1 MMDWLFERLVMMM
14 KMKKMMMEL
23 KGVVVK
29 SMGVDLVMVTLGL
42 LVMGVYHV
50 WLLRTILRCPNRT
63 VIGLNALA
71 RKRWVRAMIS
81 DPMKNGVLAVQ
92 TIRNNIMA
100 STVLATTAIT
110 LSSLISVFVGVT
122 TTTTNSVTLSSM
134 FFPPNNPDTHL
145 ASIKF
150 LSISL
155 CFLLA
160 FLCNVQSIRYYA
172 HVSFLLTTP
181 ANIEGGGGGGG
192 GAISLAYVTRNLNH
206 GCFFWSLG
214 MRAFY
219 VSFTLFL
226 WIFGPVFMFVSC
238 VVMCSLLYFLDTAS
252 ESARDIHDL
261 FNGEV

>member
-1 MMDWLFERLVMMM
+1 MMDFWLFERSW
-14 KMKKMMMEL
+14 MMEL
-23 KGVVVK
+23 RVV
-29 SMGVDLVMVTLGL
+29 GVDLVMVPLGL
-42 LVMGVYHV
+42 LVVGVYHA

-81 DPMKNGVLAVQ
+81 EPMKNGVLAVQ

-122 TTTTNSVTLSSM
+122 STTKTTT
-134 FFPPNNPDTHL
+134 FPPNNTNTHL

-181 ANIEGGGGGGG
+181 ANIEGGGGT
-192 GAISLAYVTRNLNH
+192 ISLAYVTRNLNH
-206 GCFFWSLG
+206 GSFFWSLG

-238 VVMCSLLYFLDTAS
+238 VVMCSLLYFLDTAT

-261 FNGEV
+261 FNGEVQHCNSLAYNV

>member
-1 MMDWLFERLVMMM
+1 
-14 KMKKMMMEL
+14 
-23 KGVVVK
+23 
-29 SMGVDLVMVTLGL
+29 
-42 LVMGVYHV
+42 
-50 WLLRTILRCPNRT
+50 
-63 VIGLNALA
+63 
-71 RKRWVRAMIS
+71 
-81 DPMKNGVLAVQ
+81 MKNGVLAVQ

-122 TTTTNSVTLSSM
+122 TTNSLTSSSM

-181 ANIEGGGGGGG
+181 ANIEGGGG

>member
-1 MMDWLFERLVMMM
+1 MAFGE
-14 KMKKMMMEL
+14 
-23 KGVVVK
+23 VVK
-29 SMGVDLVMVTLGL
+29 RVRAVDLDPMMVPLGL
-42 LVMGVYHV
+42 LVLGVYHA
-50 WLLRTILRCPNRT
+50 WLLLTILRRPNRT

-71 RKRWVRAMIS
+71 RKRWVRAIMS

-92 TIRNNIMA
+92 TLRNNIMA

-122 TTTTNSVTLSSM
+122 TTATTTLTLPTMSFPPDNTTN
-134 FFPPNNPDTHL
+134 THL

-150 LSISL
+150 FSISL

-172 HVSFLLTTP
+172 HCSFLLTTP
-181 ANIEGGGGGGG
+181 ASIEGGGG
-192 GAISLAYVTRNLNH
+192 ISVAYVTRNLNN

-226 WIFGPVFMFVSC
+226 WIFGPVLMFISC
-238 VVMCSLLYFLDTAS
+238 VVMCCLLYFLDTAS

-261 FNGEV
+261 FSGDQD